1 MMNGLDA
8 LLILMLCGLGLVV
21 AGGCA
26 LFEYVLEKREQR
38 ALHRHVWG
46 NVVDLKS
53 WRATQKRAS
62 GIRR

>member
-1 MMNGLDA
+1 MNGLDL
-8 LLILMLCGLGLVV
+8 LLIAMLLAFGLFV
-21 AGGCA
+21 AVSGMI
-26 LFEYVLEKREQR
+26 FEYVLEKREQR

-53 WRATQKRAS
+53 WRDSRNRAS

>member
-1 MMNGLDA
+1 MDGLDL
-8 LLILMLCGLGLVV
+8 LLIAMLLAFGLFV
-21 AGGCA
+21 AVSGMI
-26 LFEYVLEKREQR
+26 FEYILEKREQR

-53 WRATQKRAS
+53 WRDSRKRAS

>member
-1 MMNGLDA
+1 MDGLDA

-21 AGGCA
+21 AVSCA
-26 LFEYVLEKREQR
+26 IFEHILEKRAQR

>member
-1 MMNGLDA
+1 MNGLDL
-8 LLILMLCGLGLVV
+8 LLIAMLLAFGLFV
-21 AGGCA
+21 AVSGMI
-26 LFEYVLEKREQR
+26 FEYELEKREQR

-53 WRATQKRAS
+53 WRDSRKRAS

>member
-1 MMNGLDA
+1 MNGLDA

-21 AGGCA
+21 AVAGMI
-26 LFEYVLEKREQR
+26 FEYVLEKREQK

-53 WRATQKRAS
+53 WRATQKRVS

>member
-1 MMNGLDA
+1 MDA
-8 LLILMLCGLGLVV
+8 LNVFLILMLCAAAAVV
-21 AGGCA
+21 CAAGA
-26 LFEYVLEKREQR
+26 LFEYILEKREQR

>member
-1 MMNGLDA
+1 MDGLDL
-8 LLILMLCGLGLVV
+8 LLIAMLLGFGFVV
-21 AGGCA
+21 AVAGMI
-26 LFEYVLEKREQR
+26 FEYVLEKREQK

-46 NVVDLKS
+46 NVVDLKP